1 MKLSREF
8 LKFVVA
14 GGTAAAVNFLSRIVL
29 NYFLS
34 FEVSVILAY
43 IVGMATAYIL
53 TRLFVFH
60 SDASIA
66 SSSTKFVIVNIA
78 AVLQTYFVSV
88 YLYRFLQEYSSI
100 SYQKELAHFAGIS
113 IPVFTSYLGHKY
125 WSFKTTVNYGRN

>member
-14 GGTAAAVNFLSRIVL
+14 AERLQLYTFYQELCLITFLVL
-29 NYFLS
+29 KFQLS
-34 FEVSVILAY
+34 YAY
-43 IVGMATAYIL
+43 IVGMETAYIL
-53 TRLFVFH
+53 TRLFVFR
-60 SDASIA
+60 SDANIA

-88 YLYRFLQEYSSI
+88 YLYRFLQEYTSI

-125 WSFKTTVNYGRN
+125 WSFKTTVNDGRN